1 MKTILIILLTANTLL
16 AADGLMKFYILPAER
31 TANEDKLKAVTREIW
46 GAAANSQLPG
56 QWSTMTESQKVEW
69 CYGKDLWLTNQ
80 VCAALSTT
88 NADLYCVSKLQTA
101 NFMTSNKWNEVRND
115 LKPLEHGKDYMIE
128 ITDDE

>member
-46 GAAANSQLPG
+46 GSNESQLPG

-69 CYGKDLWLTNQ
+69 AYSGWATNQ

-115 LKPLEHGKDYMIE
+115 LKPLKHGKDYVIE
-128 ITDDE
+128 ITEDE